1 MPRKKANILW
11 QGGGERDM
19 IFVDQFPAA
28 LKSFFLTIGVEVSAP
43 QQVWLV
49 KTMLA
54 MAVACGRR
62 NVKTLFALL
71 DPEESVRSTLNDFF
85 TQSPWA
91 APAVLRSG
99 TLHVLELMKLQ
110 PGEEIQIILDGSQK
124 AKRGEHME
132 ALGWVKEAGSKEW
145 RKGHR
150 YLLCY
155 LRVRGWC
162 LPWAIDLY
170 LSKKYLR
177 TEAGKELRQRRPE
190 LHFRTLNEMSADM
203 LATFPEDWA
212 KRFQVN
218 VLLDSGFCNSTV
230 CDAVLAQGFQ
240 YIVAAQSSRALEV
253 KETTQACGRH
263 VYLKTYAPG
272 RLRYQG
278 QEVLLP
284 PKRPG
289 ARKRRF
295 RVAAVRGALRGLGEV
310 TVVFSQRR
318 SDNHVLCLV
327 ASDPTADARQVALD
341 YGWRWE
347 IEVTIKGLKQCL
359 GLGQYQC
366 RYYEG
371 MVHHLHLSLLA
382 HLLLCVAGQ
391 TVGTNKTL
399 KRAAH
404 SVPST
409 RELQAQLRLVLW
421 EQIIDDLKSPS
432 DFHRFKSRLKS
443 ALGAA

>member
-1 MPRKKANILW
+1 ML
-11 QGGGERDM
+11 
-19 IFVDQFPAA
+19 FVDQMPTE
-28 LKSFFLTIGVEVSAP
+28 LKSYFRVLCAEVSVP
-43 QQVWLV
+43 QQVWLA
-49 KTMLA
+49 KTILV
-54 MAVACGRR
+54 MAVAHGRR
-62 NVKTLFALL
+62 NVKSLHALL
-71 DPEESVRSTLNDFF
+71 DPEEFVRSTMNDFF
-85 TQSPWA
+85 TESPWRA
-91 APAVLRSG
+91 AEALRSG
-99 TLHVLELMKLQ
+99 TLHILEQLKLEA
-110 PGEEIQIILDGSQK
+110 GEEIQIILDGSQK

-170 LSKKYLR
+170 LSKKFLR
-177 TEAGKELRQRRPE
+177 TEAGKALRHRRPE
-190 LHFRTLNEMSADM
+190 LHFRTLNEMSADI

-212 KRFQVN
+212 KRFQVK

-230 CDAVLAQGFQ
+230 CAAVLARGFH
-240 YIVAAQSSRALEV
+240 YIVAAQSSRVLVV
-253 KETTQACGRH
+253 KGTAKSCGRR
-263 VYLKTYAPG
+263 VVLNTYAPG

-295 RVAAVRGALRGLGEV
+295 RVAAVRGTLKGLGEV

-382 HLLLCVAGQ
+382 HQLLCVAGQ
-391 TVGTNKTL
+391 TVGTKKPS

-421 EQIIDDLKSPS
+421 EQILDDLNSPS
-432 DFHRFKSRLKS
+432 DLQRFKTRLKS